1 MTIRICTA
9 FRRRLPHPPPP
20 PLSEDWSPLD
30 YRIENMRL
38 YQIYC
43 FKVLKSP
50 CNRGDN
56 SKKNPMIS
64 VPIVFCTLHHFFVVT
79 VDNLQMLIH
88 ITEDQEKKIIISLLT
103 FHLIWTTD

>member
-43 FKVLKSP
+43 FKVLKS
-50 CNRGDN
+50 CNRE
-56 SKKNPMIS
+56 KTLKNPMIS
-64 VPIVFCTLHHFFVVT
+64 VPIVFCAMHHFFVVT

>member
-56 SKKNPMIS
+56 SKKKPMIS
-64 VPIVFCTLHHFFVVT
+64 VPIVFCAMHHFFVVT

-88 ITEDQEKKIIISLLT
+88 ITEDQEKKNKSLFLY
-103 FHLIWTTD
+103 